1 MAKKQKT
8 EKVVEPLIE
17 KDFEEV
23 ETPVMETPKPKKQKD
38 TWEIKDR
45 RYILKNGAALS
56 HTMKSAGI
64 YYFDE
69 EKGYET
75 EVWSKI
81 DGVWKIISLHYSV
94 IAPE

>member
-23 ETPVMETPKPKKQKD
+23 ETRVVEKPLPTPKD

-45 RYILKNGAALS
+45 VYYLSRRQRPLSRTLKAANV
-56 HTMKSAGI
+56 
-64 YYFDE
+64 YYF
-69 EKGYET
+69 
-75 EVWSKI
+75 
-81 DGVWKIISLHYSV
+81 
-94 IAPE
+94 